1 MSTLQVYK
9 KHKIWCILRGKK
21 KRVAALMFKNSL
33 KQSLINLF
41 PNVMLIHDVLISF
54 CFCHLLQNYKNQI
67 YQLSL
72 WTEGCNGNFL
82 RSNLN
87 ETFIDREIL
96 HTFQNFPVISLICI
110 LKLFLPYAYK
120 YIQSIK
126 DALTIISSICIY
138 ICITF

>member
-9 KHKIWCILRGKK
+9 EHKIQCILRGKK
-21 KRVAALMFKNSL
+21 VVALMFKNSF

-41 PNVMLIHDVLISF
+41 PNVMLIHDVLVS
-54 CFCHLLQNYKNQI
+54 FCHLLQNYKNQI

-72 WTEGCNGNFL
+72 WTMKVIEIFWNQ
-82 RSNLN
+82 NLN
-87 ETFIDREIL
+87 ETFTDREIL
-96 HTFQNFPVISLICI
+96 HTFQNFPIISLICI

-120 YIQSIK
+120 YVQSIK
-126 DALTIISSICIY
+126 DPLIIIPSICVC